1 MISTRQPR
9 SPWLGYQTIRHQFEG
24 ARTNVITI
32 NVLHDELEAL
42 TMTPIAPFHTGRQHE
57 LCFRISI
64 LPSITLGNT
73 MMTNRDPIFT
83 EDEWISLHKLL
94 ELPPRQRQVIR
105 QLFDGHSD
113 KQIADQIG
121 IALPTVRS
129 HLRRLYTR
137 FDVQDRTELVL
148 HVVRVHLQS
157 NGRPPRPIN
166 SDDINSDDG

>member
-1 MISTRQPR
+1 
-9 SPWLGYQTIRHQFEG
+9 
-24 ARTNVITI
+24 
-32 NVLHDELEAL
+32 
-42 TMTPIAPFHTGRQHE
+42 
-57 LCFRISI
+57 
-64 LPSITLGNT
+64 